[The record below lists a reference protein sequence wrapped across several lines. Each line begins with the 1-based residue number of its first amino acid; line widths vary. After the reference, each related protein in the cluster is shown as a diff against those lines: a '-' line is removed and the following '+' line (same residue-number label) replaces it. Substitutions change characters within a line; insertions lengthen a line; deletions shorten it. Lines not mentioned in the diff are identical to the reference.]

1 MENNYPGNPCE
12 GFNLNKGLKMTKPF
26 KVNSSEPLAKLRAKS
41 NNQQVTLDNTLQ
53 VIDYWF

>member
-1 MENNYPGNPCE
+1 LEFRVEAIDKTNE
-12 GFNLNKGLKMTKPF
+12 L
-26 KVNSSEPLAKLRAKS
+26 EPLEKLRAKS